1 MQTIKLVVNFMWSI
15 YFLAIILLILFV
27 VIFVFP
33 VRIEI
38 CEHIYPIYPKIFK
51 YKSRSIEKKHFVK
64 IKILKIITVYKIDLD
79 KKKQEKYFKKTFKNT
94 SNDPVELVINAV
106 FNFLDNMITSTK
118 VNKALLSSK
127 DFNRILDSVYVKKL
141 DLEIGINLVNVLV
154 NVYVN
159 ALFNSLINMIIS
171 KRRNHFNFNDLRYKT
186 YTSGDVY
193 DIKINS
199 IIDIQFAN
207 SISIIL
213 KFIFKLRKVEK
224 KNVRNKTSNRK
235 FNDDSYD
242 ISREYGRC

>member
-1 MQTIKLVVNFMWSI
+1 MWSI
-15 YFLAIILLILFV
+15 YVLAIILLILFV

-94 SNDPVELVINAV
+94 SNDPVELAINAV
-106 FNFLDNMITSTK
+106 FNLLDNMITSTK

-127 DFNRILDSVYVKKL
+127 DFTRILDSVYVKKL

-159 ALFNSLINMIIS
+159 ALFNSLINMMIS
-171 KRRNHFNFNDLRYKT
+171 KRKNQFNLNNLRYKT

-199 IIDIQFAN
+199 IIDIKFAN
-207 SISIIL
+207 IIGIII
-213 KFIFKLRKVEK
+213 KIVFKLRKVEK

-235 FNDDSYD
+235 FNDDCYD

>member
-1 MQTIKLVVNFMWSI
+1 MLVI
-15 YFLAIILLILFV
+15 YGIAIILLIMFV

-33 VRIEI
+33 VRIEVR
-38 CEHIYPIYPKIFK
+38 EHIYPIYPKIFR
-51 YKSRSIEKKHFVK
+51 YKSRSVEKKHFIK
-64 IKILKIITVYKIDLD
+64 IKISKIITVYKIDLD
-79 KKKQEKYFKKTFKNT
+79 KKKQEKHLKKFFKNT
-94 SNDPVELVINAV
+94 SNDLVELAINAI
-106 FNFLDNMITSTK
+106 FNFLDNMVTSTK

-127 DFNRILDSVYVKKL
+127 DFTRILDSVYVKKL

-159 ALFNSLINMIIS
+159 ALFNSLINMMIS
-171 KRRNHFNFNDLRYKT
+171 KRKNQFNLNNLRYKT

-199 IIDIQFAN
+199 IIDIKFAN
-207 SISIIL
+207 IIGIII
-213 KFIFKLRKVEK
+213 KIVFKLRKVEK

-235 FNDDSYD
+235 FNDDCYD